1 MLAVVLAALLLA
13 LPAQAGQ
20 MSLLGAGKKASGG
33 GGASFTGMGDA
44 KSGAKG
50 HWGVIAYSAAT
61 RGSNMLELCN
71 VGDAACAN
79 VATDATTGLVSS
91 TQVIGGTTCGTTG
104 GVDVCTIKTLYD
116 DSGANNCTGACDL
129 VNATIGTRPVFVP
142 NFVGSVPAIRCNAAA
157 GSFAEKS
164 SGFTSLSQP
173 VAWATAF
180 SIDDDPGANQRTWS
194 AGATGVVTGSSSG
207 RLPFFYSGSLLNESA
222 ITVNTMYAIIGTQE
236 ASGSNGTI
244 VVNDTT
250 PATGAVGNAASGTSI
265 TVCADFGGGNAIDAK
280 TLEGAIYNAA
290 LSSGDITALTNAMR
304 ANGGY

>member
-1 MLAVVLAALLLA
+1 
-13 LPAQAGQ
+13 
-20 MSLLGAGKKASGG
+20 MSLLGAGKQASG

-79 VATDATTGLVSS
+79 VASDATTGLVSS

-116 DSGANNCTGACDL
+116 DSGASNCSGACNL
-129 VNATIGTRPVFVP
+129 VNATIGTRPVFLP
-142 NFVGSVPAIRCNAAA
+142 NFSGSVPAIKCNAAA
-157 GSFAEKS
+157 GAFAEKA

-173 VAWATAF
+173 VAWATSF
-180 SIDDDPGANQRTWS
+180 SIDDDPGANQRIWS
-194 AGATGVVTGSSSG
+194 AGATGVVTGASSG
-207 RLPFFYSGSLLNESA
+207 RLPFFYSGSLLNEAA
-222 ITVNTMYAIIGTQE
+222 IATATLFAIIGTQE
-236 ASGSNGTI
+236 ASGTNGTI
-244 VVNDTT
+244 VTNDTS

-265 TVCADFGGGNAIDAK
+265 TVCADVGGGNAIDGK
-280 TLEGAIYNAA
+280 TLEGAIYNAS